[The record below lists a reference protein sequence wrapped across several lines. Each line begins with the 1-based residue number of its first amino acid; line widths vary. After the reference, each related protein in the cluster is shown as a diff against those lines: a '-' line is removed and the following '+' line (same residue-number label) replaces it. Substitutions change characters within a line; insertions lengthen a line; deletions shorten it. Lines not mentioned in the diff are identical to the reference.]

1 MRNKSK
7 VLNFWVLM
15 TVFSLGIYLIFFV
28 SPIGTLLK
36 EAVYSPTTKMFTFE
50 HFAKFF
56 ERKYYSQTIINSFKV
71 TTLATVFTLAIGV
84 PLAYLTSIYKIK
96 GKRFINLVII
106 MASMSAPFIGA
117 YSWILLLGRNG
128 LITKFFQNVLN
139 ITVPDIYGFN
149 GILLVFTLQLFPL
162 VYLYTQGALSNV
174 DNTLFEASESMGV
187 TGVKRFF
194 KIVLPLI
201 RPTVFASGLLVFMN
215 AFADFGTPM
224 LIGEGYRTFSRLIF
238 DAFLGEVSGDSGFA
252 AAISVIAISVTT
264 VVFLVQRYL
273 SNRKQFSMSAL
284 HSIQPKEM
292 KKGQSILVHTFIY
305 GFVGLAFMPQLY
317 VFYTSFLKTSGLIFV
332 KGYSLESYRQAF
344 SRMGNSIRNT
354 FLIPGIA
361 IVITVVLAVII
372 SYLVV
377 RRRNAATTT
386 LDAVSMI
393 PYVIPGSVMG
403 IALVSRFS
411 SGPLVLTGTMTIM
424 IVALIIRRLP
434 YTIRSSAA
442 TLSQISISTE
452 EAAISL
458 GASEVKTFAFITVPM
473 MTAGIISG
481 ALLSWITMIT
491 ELSTSILLYTS
502 RTETMTVAIY
512 TQVIRGNYG
521 IAAALATMLSILT
534 LSALLIFMKF
544 SKGKEMTI

>member
-1 MRNKSK
+1 MRNRSK
-7 VLNFWVLM
+7 VFNFWVLM
-15 TVFSLGIYLIFFV
+15 TVFSLGFYLIFFV

-36 EAVYSPTTKMFTFE
+36 EAVYSPTTKMFTIE

-187 TGVKRFF
+187 TGIKRFF

-332 KGYSLESYRQAF
+332 KGYSLDSYRQAF

-361 IVITVVLAVII
+361 IVITVVLAVIV

-424 IVALIIRRLP
+424 IVAMIIRRLP

>member
-1 MRNKSK
+1 MRKRSK
-7 VLNFWVLM
+7 VFNFWTLM
-15 TVFSLGIYLIFFV
+15 ILVVIVFYGLFFLY
-28 SPIGTLLK
+28 PIATLLR
-36 EAVYSPTTKMFTFE
+36 EAVVQPVTAAFTFE
-50 HFAKFF
+50 HFEKFF
-56 ERKYYSQTIINSFKV
+56 ERRFYFQTIINTFKV
-71 TTLATVFTLAIGV
+71 TSIATVLTLAIGV
-84 PLAYLTSIYKIK
+84 PLAYFTNIYKIK
-96 GKRFINLVII
+96 GKRFINIAII

-128 LITKFFQNVLN
+128 LITNFFQDYLS
-139 ITVPDIYGFN
+139 ITIPDIYGFN

-238 DAFLGEVSGDSGFA
+238 DAFVGEVGTDAGFA
-252 AAISVIAISVTT
+252 AAISVIAILVTT
-264 VVFLVQRYL
+264 AVFLVQRYL

-284 HSIQPKEM
+284 HSIQPQEM
-292 KKGQSILVHTFIY
+292 KRGQSILVHTFVY

-332 KGYSLESYRQAF
+332 EGYSLESYRQAF
-344 SRMGNSIRNT
+344 LRMGSSIRNT
-354 FLIPGIA
+354 LMIPGIA
-361 IVITVVLAVII
+361 IFATVILAVLIA
-372 SYLVV
+372 YLIT
-377 RRRNAATTT
+377 RRRNIVTTAV
-386 LDAVSMI
+386 DAVSMI

-403 IALVSRFS
+403 IALVTRFS
-411 SGPLVLTGTMTIM
+411 SGKIILAGTMTIM
-424 IVALIIRRLP
+424 VIAMMIRRLP

-458 GASEVKTFAFITVPM
+458 GASEVKTFGLITVPM
-473 MTAGIISG
+473 MASGIVSG
-481 ALLSWITMIT
+481 AILSWITMIT

-502 RTETMTVAIY
+502 RTQTMTVAIY

-521 IAAALATMLSILT
+521 IAAALATILSLLT
-534 LSALLIFMKF
+534 LIALLIFMKF
-544 SKGKEMTI
+544 SKGKELTI

>member
-1 MRNKSK
+1 MRNRSK
-7 VLNFWVLM
+7 VFNFWVLM

-332 KGYSLESYRQAF
+332 KGYSLDSYRQAF

-424 IVALIIRRLP
+424 IVAMIIRRLP

>member
-1 MRNKSK
+1 MRKRSK
-7 VLNFWVLM
+7 VFNFWTLM
-15 TVFSLGIYLIFFV
+15 ILIVIVFYGLFFLY
-28 SPIGTLLK
+28 PIATLLR
-36 EAVYSPTTKMFTFE
+36 EAVVQPVTAAFTFE
-50 HFAKFF
+50 HFEKFF
-56 ERKYYSQTIINSFKV
+56 ERRFYFQTIINTFKV
-71 TTLATVFTLAIGV
+71 TSIATVLTLAIGV
-84 PLAYLTSIYKIK
+84 PLAYFTNIYIIK
-96 GKRFINLVII
+96 GKRFINIAII

-128 LITKFFQNVLN
+128 LITNFFQDYLS
-139 ITVPDIYGFN
+139 ITIPDIYGFN

-238 DAFLGEVSGDSGFA
+238 DAFVGEVGTDAGFA
-252 AAISVIAISVTT
+252 AAISVIAILVTT
-264 VVFLVQRYL
+264 AVFLVQRYL

-284 HSIQPKEM
+284 HSIQPQEM
-292 KKGQSILVHTFIY
+292 KRGQSILVHIFVY

-332 KGYSLESYRQAF
+332 EGYSLESYRQAF
-344 SRMGNSIRNT
+344 LRMGSSIRNT
-354 FLIPGIA
+354 LMIPGIA
-361 IVITVVLAVII
+361 IFLTVILAVLIA
-372 SYLVV
+372 YLIT
-377 RRRNAATTT
+377 RRRNIVTTAV
-386 LDAVSMI
+386 DAVSMI

-403 IALVSRFS
+403 IALVTRFS
-411 SGPLVLTGTMTIM
+411 SGNIILAGTMTIM
-424 IVALIIRRLP
+424 VIAMMIRRLP

-458 GASEVKTFAFITVPM
+458 GASEVKTFGLITVPM
-473 MTAGIISG
+473 MASGIVSG
-481 ALLSWITMIT
+481 AILSWITMIT

-502 RTETMTVAIY
+502 RTQTMTVAIY

-521 IAAALATMLSILT
+521 IAAALATILSLLT
-534 LSALLIFMKF
+534 LMALLIFMKF
-544 SKGKEMTI
+544 SKGKELTI

>member
-7 VLNFWVLM
+7 VFNFWVLM
-15 TVFSLGIYLIFFV
+15 TVFSLGFYLIFFV

-36 EAVYSPTTKMFTFE
+36 EAVYSPTTKMFTIE

-187 TGVKRFF
+187 TGIKRFF

-332 KGYSLESYRQAF
+332 KGYSLDSYRQAF

-424 IVALIIRRLP
+424 IVAMIIRRLP

>member
-7 VLNFWVLM
+7 VFNFWVLM

>member
-1 MRNKSK
+1 MRKRSK
-7 VLNFWVLM
+7 VFNFWTLM
-15 TVFSLGIYLIFFV
+15 ILIVIVFYGLFFLY
-28 SPIGTLLK
+28 PIATLLR
-36 EAVYSPTTKMFTFE
+36 EAVVQPVTAAFTFE
-50 HFAKFF
+50 HFEKFF
-56 ERKYYSQTIINSFKV
+56 ERRFYFQTIINTFKV
-71 TTLATVFTLAIGV
+71 TSIATVLTLAIGV
-84 PLAYLTSIYKIK
+84 PLAYFTNIYKIK
-96 GKRFINLVII
+96 GKRFINIAII

-128 LITKFFQNVLN
+128 LITNFFQDYLS
-139 ITVPDIYGFN
+139 ITIPDIYGFN

-238 DAFLGEVSGDSGFA
+238 DAFVGEVGTDAGFA
-252 AAISVIAISVTT
+252 AAISVIAILVTT
-264 VVFLVQRYL
+264 AVFLVQRYL

-284 HSIQPKEM
+284 HSIQPQEM
-292 KKGQSILVHTFIY
+292 KRGQSILVHTFVY

-317 VFYTSFLKTSGLIFV
+317 VFYTSFLKTSGLIFIE
-332 KGYSLESYRQAF
+332 GYSLESYRQAF
-344 SRMGNSIRNT
+344 LRMGSSIRNT
-354 FLIPGIA
+354 LMIPGIA
-361 IVITVVLAVII
+361 IFATVILAVLIA
-372 SYLVV
+372 YLIT
-377 RRRNAATTT
+377 RRRNIVTTAV
-386 LDAVSMI
+386 DAVSMI

-403 IALVSRFS
+403 IALVTRFS
-411 SGPLVLTGTMTIM
+411 SGKIILAGTMSIM
-424 IVALIIRRLP
+424 VIAMMIRRLP

-458 GASEVKTFAFITVPM
+458 GASEVKTFGLITVPM
-473 MTAGIISG
+473 MASGIVSG
-481 ALLSWITMIT
+481 AILSWITMIT

-502 RTETMTVAIY
+502 RTQTMTVAIY

-521 IAAALATMLSILT
+521 IAAALATILSLLT
-534 LSALLIFMKF
+534 LIALLIFMKL
-544 SKGKEMTI
+544 SKGKELTI